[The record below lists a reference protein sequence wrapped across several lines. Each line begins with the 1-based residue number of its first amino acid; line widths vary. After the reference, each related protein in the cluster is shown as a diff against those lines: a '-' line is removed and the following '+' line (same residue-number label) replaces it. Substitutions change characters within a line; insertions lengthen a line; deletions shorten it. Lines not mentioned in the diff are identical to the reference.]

1 MTPEELLRVFHDET
15 RAPIRLGTAQR
26 PIEVDGLI
34 RREYDLDGGQW
45 NMVES
50 PDGLGPD
57 PDVFD
62 AVIARQRDFFA
73 DRGLRVEWKTYDYDE
88 PADLGARLLRAGF
101 VKEDDEA
108 LILGEAAPLAAQDIR
123 LPEGVTAR
131 AAETDHDFARIRT
144 MLEAVWG
151 KE

>member
-15 RAPIRLGTAQR
+15 RAGIRLGTAQR

-34 RREYDLDGGQW
+34 RREYDVDGGHW

-57 PDVFD
+57 PEAYD

-73 DRGLRVEWKTYDYDE
+73 ARGQQVE
-88 PADLGARLLRAGF
+88 LS
-101 VKEDDEA
+101 
-108 LILGEAAPLAAQDIR
+108 LIHI
-123 LPEGVTAR
+123 
-131 AAETDHDFARIRT
+131 
-144 MLEAVWG
+144 
-151 KE
+151 